1 MAKFFKSVLKAAL
14 APVTFTAANAKTVV
28 GATKSI
34 LSGDTDAAADQLTS
48 GYKNAF
54 KAAAEDA
61 SYGLIKTA
69 TNDKQKAQD
78 VAMPEAKTPDQL
90 AAEEQTAV
98 AEQYKNS
105 ILNRNK
111 GRYNNSL
118 LGGGYF

>member
-1 MAKFFKSVLKAAL
+1 MGFFKKAFKAAISPL
-14 APVTFTAANAKTVV
+14 TFTAANAKTVV

-34 LSGDTDAAADQLTS
+34 LSGDTDTAFDQLKG
-48 GYKNAF
+48 GYKNSF
-54 KAAAEDA
+54 KAAAEDS

-69 TNDKQKAQD
+69 TNDKQQAQD